1 MRIPTWTPGAMLEHE
16 EQSMSGTKKKRSKM
30 IGALIYGGGGL
41 LLTGGG
47 AAGGVY
53 AAHKGMLYQD
63 GPKPVEVEY
72 FAFQQPFTSNLR
84 DSGSFAQLSLS
95 VATRDNPR
103 AAEAVKENEAALR
116 SVVLM
121 TVADQDASML
131 ATTMG
136 KQQLQIRLRGVMN
149 DVLKAKDGQPGI
161 DSVYFTSFVIQ

>member
-1 MRIPTWTPGAMLEHE
+1 
-16 EQSMSGTKKKRSKM
+16 MSGTKKKRSKLV
-30 IGALIYGGGGL
+30 GLLAYGGGGL
-41 LLTGGG
+41 LLAGGG

-53 AAHKGMLYQD
+53 AARTGMVD
-63 GPKPVEVEY
+63 AGKTVAKPPEVAY

-95 VATRDNPR
+95 VATKDNPR
-103 AAEAVKENEAALR
+103 AAEAVKINEAALR

-121 TVADQDASML
+121 TVADQDAAVL

-136 KQQLQIRLRGVMN
+136 KQLLQKKLRGVMD
-149 DVLKAKDGQPGI
+149 DVLKTKDGQSGI